1 MAKIFVSAGES
12 SGDLFA
18 SLLVRHVL
26 SLRPGLEFCGIGGK
40 NLAREGVKL
49 LARSEELAVV
59 GLWEV
64 ARRLPAV
71 LRAFGRAKEALKDVD
86 AVVLVDFPGFNLKLA
101 GVAKRLGLPVFYYI
115 APQVWAWG
123 ASRMGQIAERVTK
136 MAVVL
141 PFEEPLFRKFGVD
154 ATFVGHPL
162 LDVVKFHRSNL
173 RDELGIEGS
182 LVGLLP
188 GSRTDE
194 VRRHLPLFLEALD
207 ILGSKLPGTR
217 GVVAAAEG
225 VPKGTFRTAE
235 GKGTPV
241 LWGRTYEVIS
251 SCDLVLVA
259 SGTATLEATLL
270 ETPMVVVYRTS
281 WASYSVACRLVKVPH
296 IALPNLVAGRPVV
309 PELIQSSASPESI
322 AEEALKVLK
331 DGGKRMRSELRTVR
345 EKLGEPGAS
354 ERAAEHLLDMLDGPN
369 FPRRPAGRL

>member
-1 MAKIFVSAGES
+1 M
-12 SGDLFA
+12 
-18 SLLVRHVL
+18 
-26 SLRPGLEFCGIGGK
+26 
-40 NLAREGVKL
+40 AREGVKL

-64 ARRLPAV
+64 GRRFPSI
-71 LRAFGRAKEALKDVD
+71 LRAFGRAKEALKHVD

-123 ASRMGQIAERVTK
+123 ASRMGKIAERVTK

-141 PFEEPLFRKFGVD
+141 PFEEPLFGKFGVD
-154 ATFVGHPL
+154 VTFVGHPL
-162 LDVVKFHRSNL
+162 LDIVRCNKSHL
-173 RDELGIEGS
+173 KEELGIEGP

-207 ILGSKLPGTR
+207 LISSKLPETQ

-225 VPKGTFRTAE
+225 VPEGNFLAAE
-235 GKGTPV
+235 GRGTPV
-241 LWGRTYEVIS
+241 LWGRTHEVIS

-270 ETPMVVVYRTS
+270 GTPMVVVYRTS
-281 WASYSVACRLVKVPH
+281 WASYSVARRLVKVSH

-309 PELIQSSASPESI
+309 PELVQSSASPERI
-322 AEEALKVLK
+322 AEEALRILK
-331 DGGKRMRSELRTVR
+331 DGGERMRSELRTVR

-354 ERAAEHLLDMLDGPN
+354 GRAAELLVDMLDGPK
-369 FPRRPAGRL
+369 FLQDLPQGP